1 MRISLIGGD
10 RLAVEERKGEGVWA
24 VVRRKGGGVFHLG
37 QSKKRGWRAGLSCCW
52 ACGNVREG
60 LEPSGQNRRRGDF
73 PFSFLFFSFVLFLFF
88 LFQSLFKAVSNQF
101 KKNILTLLKFTQY
114 KSINA
119 PA

>member
-60 LEPSGQNRRRGDF
+60 LEPSAKTEEGEI
-73 PFSFLFFSFVLFLFF
+73 SLFLFFSFVFF
-88 LFQSLFKAVSNQF
+88 LFQSYFHIISKHFESF
-101 KKNILTLLKFTQY
+101 
-114 KSINA
+114 
-119 PA
+119 